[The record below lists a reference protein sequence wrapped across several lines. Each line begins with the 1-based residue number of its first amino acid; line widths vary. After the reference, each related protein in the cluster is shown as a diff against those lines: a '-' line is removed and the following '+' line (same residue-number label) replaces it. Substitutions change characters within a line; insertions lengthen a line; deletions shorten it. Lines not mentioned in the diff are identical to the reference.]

1 MRRSTS
7 RSSTTRAE
15 RPDVRPLGAFSGV
28 ALTVDVEE
36 WYHSCWVPEYVEP
49 SRRPPLVEELDRS
62 LPDCLDLLG
71 EIDARATFFVLGEV
85 AERHPGRIREIVEAG
100 HEVACHGFLHLRAD
114 ERPVAEF
121 RRDVERARWVLEQ
134 ITGRPVR
141 GFRAPEWS
149 LRHLANP
156 RLRAIAELGF
166 QYDSSLSPAVGA
178 GEPANPR
185 EPARLIWRDGLQLNE
200 APPLVWGGRLRLP
213 VGGWTGRL
221 APERLLAS
229 AISNAAGAT
238 LVVHPWELVDRPVPG
253 LYTGFARFFHD
264 AGRAGYRLRFARL
277 LGTRSVHPLGELLS
291 RIPAVPSALPET
303 ETAVAVPAAALRP
316 TRVEGR

>member
-7 RSSTTRAE
+7 RFSTTRAE
-15 RPDVRPLGAFSGV
+15 RPEVRPLGAFPGV

-36 WYHSCWVPEYVEP
+36 WFHSCWVPEYVEP
-49 SRRPPLVEELDRS
+49 LRRPPLEEELDRT
-62 LPDCLDLLG
+62 LPTCLELLE
-71 EIDARATFFVLGEV
+71 EIGSRATFFVLGEV
-85 AERHPGRIREIVEAG
+85 AERHPGRVREIAEAG

-114 ERPVAEF
+114 QRPVAEF

-134 ITGRPVR
+134 ITGRPVG

-156 RLRAIAELGF
+156 RLRAVAELGF
-166 QYDSSLSPAVGA
+166 TYDSSLSPAFGA
-178 GEPANPR
+178 GDPANPR
-185 EPARLIWRDGLQLNE
+185 EPARLVWRDGLQLIE
-200 APPLVWGGRLRLP
+200 APPLVWGGPLRLP

-221 APERLLAS
+221 APERLLSS
-229 AISNAAGAT
+229 AISSAAGAT

-264 AGRAGYRLRFARL
+264 AGRTGYRPRFVRL
-277 LGTRSVHPLGELLS
+277 VGGRATRPLGELLS
-291 RIPAVPSALPET
+291 RIPAVPSALPDT
-303 ETAVAVPAAALRP
+303 ETAVAGPASALRP

>member
-7 RSSTTRAE
+7 RFSTTRAE
-15 RPDVRPLGAFSGV
+15 RPEVRPLGAFSGV
-28 ALTVDVEE
+28 ALTIDVEE
-36 WYHSCWVPEYVEP
+36 WFHSCWVPEYVEP
-49 SRRPPLVEELDRS
+49 SRRPPLVEELDRG
-62 LPDCLDLLG
+62 LPDCLELLERAG
-71 EIDARATFFVLGEV
+71 ARATFFVLGEV
-85 AERHPGRIREIVEAG
+85 AERHPGRVREIAEAG

-114 ERPVAEF
+114 QRTVAEF

-134 ITGRPVR
+134 MTGRPIR

-166 QYDSSLSPAVGA
+166 EYDSSLSPAVGA
-178 GEPANPR
+178 GDPANPR
-185 EPARLIWRDGLQLNE
+185 VPARLVWPDGLQLNE
-200 APPLVWGGRLRLP
+200 APPLVWGGPLRLP

-221 APERLLAS
+221 APERLLSS
-229 AISNAAGAT
+229 AISTAAGAT

-264 AGRAGYRLRFARL
+264 AGRAGYRVRFARL
-277 LGTRSVHPLGELLS
+277 LGGRSVRPLGELLS
-291 RIPAVPSALPET
+291 RIPVVPSALPET
-303 ETAVAVPAAALRP
+303 ETAVAGPAAALRP